1 METGV
6 RELERCIDSIF
17 RKVIIESENN
27 KLDEYLIDDVTMY
40 LGNYKYKYLH
50 NDKGSEVGVVNTLGY
65 TPYGGCLLKTTSVMY
80 SGNGSIQL
88 TGSLGDV
95 IKESVYVAMGYIR
108 ANNNILDIDNNVF
121 LTNDFHIHFE
131 SGSVFKEGPSAG
143 VSLITSIL
151 SLIKN
156 KRYCG
161 LYDSD
166 LYKAIANGISLPKGH
181 GRLIDAD
188 ALDIPINICDGFEAM
203 DYIDGIDTI
212 IEADKE
218 KNEDDNN

>member
-1 METGV
+1 MTDI
-6 RELERCIDSIF
+6 EL
-17 RKVIIESENN
+17 
-27 KLDEYLIDDVTMY
+27 
-40 LGNYKYKYLH
+40 
-50 NDKGSEVGVVNTLGY
+50 
-65 TPYGGCLLKTTSVMY
+65 
-80 SGNGSIQL
+80 
-88 TGSLGDV
+88 V
-95 IKESVYVAMGYIR
+95 IKIPE
-108 ANNNILDIDNNVF
+108 
-121 LTNDFHIHFE
+121 E
-131 SGSVFKEGPSAG
+131 K
-143 VSLITSIL
+143 L